1 MGTLTLLFGALLPTA
16 HGSQAHGTM
25 VSIVAHSLWE
35 QRNGWTN
42 QPSSTDFSQG
52 ENYVNFV
59 SAHVEKKWKT
69 ISQKHPGLSHEQ
81 AMAIKMYTDQKMQIF
96 STVNKVQG
104 WGKHQ
109 KHKAA
114 VKKAVSYF
122 SVILLSG
129 IVNAG
134 LTSHGTVYRG
144 LKAQPYSH
152 NVGDIIT
159 DTGYMS
165 TSLNQGVTE
174 KPFYKGGK
182 CTSLTILGGV
192 GLKIPNVLGN
202 KTESEVLIPPT
213 SRFEIIS
220 SEIDGQVHRLTLR
233 FLGSNRRL
241 CSLQSLSVRIR
252 DMQVSEPKSRSA
264 SSSPVHSGNS
274 SWSRSEIEAM

>member
-1 MGTLTLLFGALLPTA
+1 MYTLTLLFGALLPTA
-16 HGSQAHGTM
+16 HGSEAHGTM

-35 QRNGWTN
+35 QKNVWTN

-52 ENYVNFV
+52 EKYVNFV
-59 SAHVEKKWKT
+59 SAHVERKWKT
-69 ISQKHPGLSHEQ
+69 ISKKHPGVSHEQ
-81 AMAIKMYTDQKMQIF
+81 AMAIKMYTDNKMEIF
-96 STVNKVQG
+96 KTLNKVQG

-109 KHKAA
+109 NHKAA
-114 VKKAVSYF
+114 VKKAVSDF
-122 SVILLSG
+122 HRILLPALHT
-129 IVNAG
+129 AG
-134 LTSHGTVYRG
+134 LTSHGTLYRG
-144 LKAQPYSH
+144 IKCQPYSH

-165 TSLNQGVTE
+165 TSLKQGVTE
-174 KPFYKGGK
+174 KSFYKGGK

-202 KTESEVLIPPT
+202 KSESEVLIPPT
-213 SRFEIIS
+213 SRFEIIH

-241 CSLQSLSVRIR
+241 CSLQTLSVRIR